1 MERFRSA
8 LKQKVGEVAGLE
20 ARVRELEA
28 TRDALAQ
35 ELLVAT
41 QAAEQVGGSLL
52 DGDCITQGLYHVRL
66 GC

>member
-41 QAAEQVGGSLL
+41 QAAEQVGGWV
-52 DGDCITQGLYHVRL
+52 GE
-66 GC
+66 